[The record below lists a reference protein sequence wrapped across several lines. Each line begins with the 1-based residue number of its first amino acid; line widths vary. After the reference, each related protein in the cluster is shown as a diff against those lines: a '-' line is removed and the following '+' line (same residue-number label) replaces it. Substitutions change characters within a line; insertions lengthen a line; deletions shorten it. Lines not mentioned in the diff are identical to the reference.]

1 MTKQEVLA
9 KLSAKLEANQAEVRR
24 QLEFLAEIPGH
35 EVHFPIAS
43 VMAQLDVPVAAGEPY
58 PPCVKQI
65 DLLVKLSETWKQGR
79 ALNEVMQEL
88 VGLVYPEP
96 VPEQTRPTAPE
107 MLQ

>member
-9 KLSAKLEANQAEVRR
+9 KLVAKLEANQGEVRR
-24 QLEFLAEIPGH
+24 QLEVLCSIPGH
-35 EVHFPIAS
+35 EIHATE
-43 VMAQLDVPVAAGEPY
+43 EPEGSH
-58 PPCVKQI
+58 VN
-65 DLLVKLSETWKQGR
+65 LLVKLSETWKQGR